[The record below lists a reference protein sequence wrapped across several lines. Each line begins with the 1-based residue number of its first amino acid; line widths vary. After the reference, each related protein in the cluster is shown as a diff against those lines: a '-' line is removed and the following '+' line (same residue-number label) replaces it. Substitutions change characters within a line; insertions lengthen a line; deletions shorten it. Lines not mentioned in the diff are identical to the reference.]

1 MQMTRQLWEDVT
13 GVMALGSSYW
23 AGWAEDWYEGPEDFG
38 IRLYELDEMGTPIGI
53 HEVLA
58 EDILQVLDRLDREGS
73 SAYNV
78 SIGILD
84 ALRQH
89 KEEDFMVHVDAEAAD
104 CWLQLAVFGE
114 LVFA

>member
-13 GVMALGSSYW
+13 NVMALGSSYW
-23 AGWAEDWYEGPEDFG
+23 ADWAEDWYEGPEDFG
-38 IRLYELDEMGTPIGI
+38 IRLYELDEMGDIEDVHHVTAG
-53 HEVLA
+53 HLLA
-58 EDILQVLDRLDREGS
+58 VLDRLDREGS

-89 KEEDFMVHVDAEAAD
+89 KEEDFMVHVDAEVAD